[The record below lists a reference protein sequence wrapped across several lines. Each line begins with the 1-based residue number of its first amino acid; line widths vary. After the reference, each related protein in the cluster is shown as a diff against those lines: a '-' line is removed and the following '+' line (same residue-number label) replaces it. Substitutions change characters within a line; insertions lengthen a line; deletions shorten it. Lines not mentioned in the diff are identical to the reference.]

1 MTDNTKAKNQKF
13 EFLKENGH
21 KLDEKEFKRL
31 FPLFEPGPGPA
42 LSKQF
47 GKNNDLTKNYAKDG
61 EEAIGQRII
70 VRGKVL
76 DENGEPVP
84 NAFIEIWQAN
94 AAGRYIHKLDSWDAP
109 LDPNFLGSGW
119 THTDENGVYEFT
131 TIKPGNYAWKPE
143 INQWRPAHIHFSV
156 MGPALGDRLVTQL
169 YFEGDPLLRFDEGI
183 FLDLSEEE
191 QEKVIATYN
200 HDFTEPDWA
209 LGYQFDMVLRGS
221 SASPNMPSRHTLTD
235 EDYDTINKNKK

>member
-1 MTDNTKAKNQKF
+1 MLEKGKSVNEKYQYV
-13 EFLKENGH
+13 LKKGKELN
-21 KLDEKEFKRL
+21 EKEFKSL

-42 LSKQF
+42 LSEKY
-47 GKNNDLTKNYAKDG
+47 GKNNDLTKNAARDG

-76 DENGEPVP
+76 DEDGDPVP
-84 NAFIEIWQAN
+84 YAFIEIWQAN

-109 LDPNFLGSGW
+109 LDPNFLGCGW

-143 INQWRPAHIHFSV
+143 LNQWRPAHIHFSV
-156 MGPALGDRLVTQL
+156 MGATSTDRLITQL
-169 YFEGDPLLRFDEGI
+169 YFEGDPLLEMDEGI
-183 FLDLSEEE
+183 FLELSEEE
-191 QEKVIATYN
+191 RKKVVCTYN

-209 LGYQFDMVLRGS
+209 MGYEFDMVLRGDN
-221 SASPNMPSRHTLTD
+221 ASPSMPNRHELTD
-235 EDYDTINKNKK
+235 EDIKDLDLD

>member
-1 MTDNTKAKNQKF
+1 MTDKKIARY
-13 EFLKENGH
+13 EPWEHIKEYGTQMN
-21 KLDEKEFKRL
+21 ETEFKSL

-42 LSKQF
+42 LAKKF
-47 GKNNDLTKNYAKDG
+47 GKNDDLTTNAGTG

-70 VRGKVL
+70 VKGTVY

-84 NAFIEIWQAN
+84 HAFIEIWQAN

-109 LDPNFLGSGW
+109 LDPNFIGSGW
-119 THTDENGVYEFT
+119 THTDEEGRYEFT

-156 MGPALGDRLVTQL
+156 MGPALADRLVTQL
-169 YFEGDPLLRFDEGI
+169 YFEGDPLLDYDEGL
-183 FLDLSEEE
+183 FLDLSEEDR
-191 QEKVIATYN
+191 KRVICTYN
-200 HDFTEPDWA
+200 HDFTVPDWA

-221 SASPNMPSRHTLTD
+221 SASPTLPNNHKLTD
-235 EDYDTINKNKK
+235 EDIAQLEQK